1 MKVRHIVVAA
11 LGLTSA
17 GALAAANPSAADTS
31 QQSGQ
36 SYNSSQQSQSPSA
49 SQELGQSSSSLS
61 SSQGDSSQVSQIQ
74 QALNGMGLNAGP
86 VDGKLGPKTKS
97 AIKQFQQQKGLQ
109 ASGKLDSQTVAMLTT
124 GASGSS
130 QSQQGFFSP
139 QGADTTGSTSSSSN
153 GSASVTN
160 NGATSGNNGSTSTNN
175 GSATSPGSS
184 SSSSMPSQDNGSG
197 SQQQQPPSSSGRT

>member
-1 MKVRHIVVAA
+1 MKLRHIVVAA

-49 SQELGQSSSSLS
+49 SQELGQSSSSLP
-61 SSQGDSSQVSQIQ
+61 SSQGDNSQVSQIQ
-74 QALNGMGLNAGP
+74 QALNDMGLNAGP

-130 QSQQGFFSP
+130 QSQGFFSP

-153 GSASVTN
+153 GSAGVTN
-160 NGATSGNNGSTSTNN
+160 NGATSGNNGSTATNN

-184 SSSSMPSQDNGSG
+184 SSSTMPSQDNGSG
-197 SQQQQPPSSSGRT
+197 SQSQQQPPSSSGRT